1 MAEQSSQM
9 ASKNLEIEE
18 GVADLLELINTYPLE
33 PGISLP
39 SEEEQAR
46 LREHYARLMYRAVLN
61 CVKTSLAAI
70 KKRVGSRSSGGF
82 LFLERPFFDVDV
94 ELTIPCVSMSPT
106 LDEIQ
111 IAINRCSRAILST
124 AKQLTVWSSP
134 QASVVPRV
142 IAIRCIMAARDRLEL
157 CDGRSSW

>member
-1 MAEQSSQM
+1 MNIDGFLHRIHSGLFKLDDLVTKIRDLIENRIERNLKLVSKTLLVSIPSDESVLLDKFVTQQEKWVGEQSAQM

-33 PGISLP
+33 AGIFP
-39 SEEEQAR
+39 TGEEEQAK
-46 LREHYARLMYRAVLN
+46 LREHYGRLMYRAVLN

-94 ELTIPCVSMSPT
+94 ELTI
-106 LDEIQ
+106 
-111 IAINRCSRAILST
+111 
-124 AKQLTVWSSP
+124 
-134 QASVVPRV
+134 
-142 IAIRCIMAARDRLEL
+142 
-157 CDGRSSW
+157 